1 VTVGSQKKYSNMVK
15 GRNHDQAFDETL
27 EFVLAAGGPTGC
39 STLRTS
45 TAYPAQ
51 PCMHPLL
58 MLHKPACIHCSFQ
71 SRNVFSIQKRP
82 FCSGNL
88 NSETPGDSEN
98 MLLRW
103 GDVLARAAQPCMHA
117 LLTLH
122 KVHQV

>member
-1 VTVGSQKKYSNMVK
+1 MVK

-39 STLRTS
+39 STLRAS

-71 SRNVFSIQKRP
+71 SQNVYF
-82 FCSGNL
+82 
-88 NSETPGDSEN
+88 NSETSILQWKPK
-98 MLLRW
+98 LRNAW
-103 GDVLARAAQPCMHA
+103 GQ
-117 LLTLH
+117 
-122 KVHQV
+122 